1 MIFDGATGASQDTPR
16 GRQALAGVEDDLV
29 ALESAPGGRTFVENA
44 DPSHDWIHYPVVIRG
59 ATRAVA
65 SLHSAAWTVTVLTP
79 EALAAAVADLDGW
92 EVADGCLRR
101 EVKLADFR
109 DAFAFMTRVAFDAEE
124 LNHHP
129 DWSNVWN
136 RVTINLSTHDAGGI
150 TELDLELAR
159 RISSHVA

>member
-1 MIFDGATGASQDTPR
+1 MER
-16 GRQALAGVEDDLV
+16 
-29 ALESAPGGRTFVENA
+29 
-44 DPSHDWIHYPVVIRG
+44 
-59 ATRAVA
+59 
-65 SLHSAAWTVTVLTP
+65 TVLTP
-79 EALAAAVADLDGW
+79 DALAAAVTGLDGW
-92 EVADGCLRR
+92 EVAGGCLRR
-101 EVKLADFR
+101 EVQLADFR

-159 RISSHVA
+159 RISSHVR